1 MPGQLLLLQLLLV
14 QLLLVQLE
22 ELLQSCLLPGLRLT
36 SRLTQSVPVSKLCEM
51 LFLHEQLTLVEDE
64 QLLAVEAAAACDQ
77 S

>member
-1 MPGQLLLLQLLLV
+1 MQLLLVQLLLVQLLLV

-36 SRLTQSVPVSKLCEM
+36 KSVPVSKLCEM